1 MEGKVNRFLVAIY
14 HALVVQFKRNPFKTK
29 KHMKKE
35 ISYLDGSEQSMIPI
49 LRHGLGFINSDSR
62 KKMVQLEEFSAG
74 TGISDLTVFTLDKR
88 ILREQKQSNRKPLT
102 ARNQIRVLTAI
113 LQSDGVT
120 SDELVAK
127 TKLTKPTL
135 LKILDGLKD
144 AHIVDDNNNTLRANY
159 SLKTASTENI
169 VAIEAKV
176 KDWKSGIR
184 QAMRYKEYADFSYLA
199 IYESHISSCLNNI
212 SVFEKLGIGL
222 IGVSDTG
229 LTVHLEAKRSDMT
242 SFESKLL
249 AFERMVSAVN
259 SRHETYVARN
269 GFVTNSSR

>member
-1 MEGKVNRFLVAIY
+1 MSRFVVAIY
-14 HALVVQFKRNPFKTK
+14 HALVVQFKRNPYKTK
-29 KHMKKE
+29 KYMKKE
-35 ISYLDGSEQSMIPI
+35 KTYLDGSERSMIPI
-49 LRHGLGFINSDSR
+49 LKHGLGFINGDSK

-88 ILREQKQSNRKPLT
+88 LLQKQKNSSRKPLT

-113 LQSDGVT
+113 LENDGVT
-120 SDELVAK
+120 LENLVIK
-127 TKLTKPTL
+127 TKLTRPTL
-135 LKILDGLKD
+135 LKVLDGLKD
-144 AHIVDDNNNTLRANY
+144 ARIVSEQDGRLMADY
-159 SLKTASTENI
+159 SLKAASTENI

-199 IYESHISSCLNNI
+199 IYESHISSCLKNI

-222 IGVSDTG
+222 IGVSDEG
-229 LTVHLEAKRSDMT
+229 VSLHLEAKKSDMT

-259 SRHETYVARN
+259 DRHDTYIARN
-269 GFVTNSSR
+269 GFATDSAR